1 MSDPGAVL
9 ALLRALGEGM
19 LESGQATNVVDAR
32 LRATAAAYGIPDL
45 RTIVLPTSIVLQS
58 GSTVELAQPNQQ
70 AARLDQAGAI
80 DRLSDEALSGTVD
93 ATALATRI
101 AEVRAS
107 APRRGPVAIVAGT
120 LLLTVGFGLLLNPT
134 AAALPAYAVLGTF
147 VGILVVLAQRR
158 PSLAT
163 LMPVV
168 AAFLVT
174 LVATQFLAEFV
185 GDDALRVIAPALVT
199 FFPGLTL
206 TIAAMELTSN
216 QVVSGGSR
224 LVYGIAQLLL
234 IAFGVF
240 AATLV
245 TGSAATGGTSDTLGW
260 WAAPVGVLIV
270 GVGYV
275 LQQSAPTRA
284 LPWVLAA
291 SIVAYGAQFL
301 VATFVSPE
309 VSGFA
314 AAAVVIPF
322 AQLASRIPSAPPA
335 RVMTLAV
342 FWLLVPGAL
351 GFIGVGEAGADDGSG
366 VQTIVTAAVSVL
378 AIALGILV
386 GGGLTRDAAALTR
399 RIVRAPSRRH
409 SD

>member
-1 MSDPGAVL
+1 MTATSAVL
-9 ALLRALGEGM
+9 ALLRSLGTGM
-19 LESGQATNVVDAR
+19 LESGQATNVVEDR
-32 LRATAAAYGIPDL
+32 LAATAAAYGVTDF
-45 RTIVLPTSIVLQS
+45 RTIVLPTSIVLQA
-58 GSTVELAQPNQQ
+58 GSEIELAKPRAQ

-80 DRLSDEALSGTVD
+80 DTLSTEALSGTVD
-93 ATALATRI
+93 ATALAARI
-101 AEVRAS
+101 EQVRAS
-107 APRRGPVAIVAGT
+107 RPRRGPVAIVAGT

-147 VGILVVLAQRR
+147 VGILVVIGLRW
-158 PSLAT
+158 PGLGT

-240 AATLV
+240 AATLL
-245 TGSAATGGTSDTLGW
+245 TGHHATGGTSDTLGW
-260 WAAPVGVLIV
+260 WAAPLGVLIV

-275 LQQSAPTRA
+275 LQQSAPTSA

-291 SIVAYGAQFL
+291 SIVAYGAQFV
-301 VATFVSPE
+301 VATLVSPE

-322 AQLASRIPSAPPA
+322 AQLASRIRSAPPA

-351 GFIGVGEAGADDGSG
+351 GFIGVGEAGADDGGG

-386 GGGLTRDAAALTR
+386 GGGLTRDATHLTTRLR
-399 RIVRAPSRRH
+399 RPRPRE
-409 SD
+409 

>member
-1 MSDPGAVL
+1 MTDTAPVL
-9 ALLRALGEGM
+9 ALLRSLGAGM
-19 LESGQATNVVDAR
+19 LESGQATNVVEDR
-32 LRATAAAYGIPDL
+32 LIATASAYGLSDF
-45 RTIVLPTSIVLQS
+45 RTIVLPTSLVLQS
-58 GSTVELAQPNQQ
+58 GSEIELAKPHAQ

-80 DRLSDEALSGTVD
+80 DTLSNEALSGTVD
-93 ATALATRI
+93 AAALATRI
-101 AEVRAS
+101 EQVRAS
-107 APRRGPVAIVAGT
+107 RPRRGPVAIVAGT

-147 VGILVVLAQRR
+147 VGILVVIALRW
-158 PSLAT
+158 PSLGT

-245 TGSAATGGTSDTLGW
+245 TGHHATGGASDTLGW
-260 WAAPVGVLIV
+260 WAAPLGVLIV

-275 LQQSAPTRA
+275 LQQSAPTTA
-284 LPWVLAA
+284 LPWVIAA

-351 GFIGVGEAGADDGSG
+351 GFIGVGEAGADDGNG
-366 VQTIVTAAVSVL
+366 VQTLVTAAVSVL

-386 GGGLTRDAAALTR
+386 GGGVTRDATHLTKRLR
-399 RIVRAPSRRH
+399 RTRPQE
-409 SD
+409 